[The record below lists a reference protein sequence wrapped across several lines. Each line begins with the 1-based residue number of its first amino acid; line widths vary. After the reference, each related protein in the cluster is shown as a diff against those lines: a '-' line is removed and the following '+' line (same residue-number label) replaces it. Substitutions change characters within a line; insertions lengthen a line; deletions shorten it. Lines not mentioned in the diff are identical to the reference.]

1 MLTCICLL
9 SYLLLHYLRCSNGLL
24 SFLILSVHACG
35 FPTLS
40 RMCRSR
46 RWRQRRK
53 WTFWWAATCTRQHS
67 PPSPSPSPGRR
78 LAGCS
83 EKTKR
88 LVLQL
93 SLYCRCCYHD
103 ISSPI
108 TTTFTK
114 SAVGH
119 RVSPGCGILSSLPQ
133 TGSWK
138 VDKSSGRVR
147 KWEANNARVSS
158 QMYNRMCVSHQLQ
171 YMMVF
176 SWSKGTQTVNLSKT
190 CLTWKTAN

>member
-1 MLTCICLL
+1 MHLSPLL
-9 SYLLLHYLRCSNGLL
+9 SAAAFFKMFKRLVIISHIECPCLWWSLC
-24 SFLILSVHACG
+24 SFL
-35 FPTLS
+35 TLS
-40 RMCRSR
+40 RMSRSR

-53 WTFWWAATCTRQHS
+53 WTFWWAATCTQQHS

-93 SLYCRCCYHD
+93 LFYYRCYHD

-119 RVSPGCGILSSLPQ
+119 RVSPGCGIFSSLPQ
-133 TGSWK
+133 RGSWK
-138 VDKSSGRVR
+138 VDKFSGRVR
-147 KWEANNARVSS
+147 KWKANNARVSS
-158 QMYNRMCVSHQLQ
+158 QMYIRMCVTSIAIHDGFQL
-171 YMMVF
+171 V
-176 SWSKGTQTVNLSKT
+176 
-190 CLTWKTAN
+190 